1 MGLNGLESAFG
12 FIGGLGMFLYGM
24 SQMSDGMQRGAGDK
38 MQKFLGMLTNNHFMA
53 VGLGLLITAIIQSSS
68 ATTVMVVGF
77 VSAGMMNLVQAA
89 GVIMGANIG
98 TTVTA
103 WIVSVSQLGD
113 SAVLCKPEFYAP
125 LLVGIGAMVLSFV
138 KSNKV
143 RVKGEIVL
151 GLGFLFVGLKMM
163 SSSIAPYTDLPIFSK
178 IFLVLGENPLLGIIA
193 GCVVTAIIQSSSASV
208 GILQTLALSGSISKA
223 AAIYITLGQNIGT
236 CVTALLSC
244 VGSSKIAKRAAVIH
258 LLFNVIGSAF
268 FSVAAF
274 IIFHINVAFAKS
286 PINSFEISLFHT
298 IFNLTATVIL
308 SFFVNQLVA
317 LSGLIVGQKDEEIK
331 QQANTMVHLDE
342 RILSTPALALETAR
356 REIIHMGEIVMGNLE
371 RAINAS
377 VTKDEEVIKE
387 IFSVEK
393 NINIIQ
399 EDLTNYLVKID
410 NLSISEKQ
418 KLKLSHLYYCINDL
432 ERIGDHCDN
441 IAENCMYLIEKNL
454 QFSESGIS
462 ELNSISEAA
471 KLTFDNA
478 LNALRT
484 GKLDYVRKVNK
495 YEDEVDML
503 ERELR
508 DRHMNRLTSGECR
521 ADAGII
527 YLDIIGNL
535 ERISDHAK
543 NIGEYVTSE
552 VAN

>member
-53 VGLGLLITAIIQSSS
+53 VGLGVLITAIIQSSS

-268 FSVAAF
+268 FAVVAF

-317 LSGLIVGQKDEEIK
+317 LSGLIVGQKDEEIE